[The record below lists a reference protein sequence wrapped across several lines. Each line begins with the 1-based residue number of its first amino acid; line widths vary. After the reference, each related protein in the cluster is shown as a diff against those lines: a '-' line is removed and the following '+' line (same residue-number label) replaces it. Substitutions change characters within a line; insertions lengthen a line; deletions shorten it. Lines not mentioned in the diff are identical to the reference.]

1 MCTLRTAYT
10 GTKWRQGQSPVLKG
24 NMDTCVLMTK
34 NTNIYNPSPPHS
46 NMVNSLLLPEIEAV
60 LHYSEIQTKS
70 FFQNI
75 LYSTL
80 AIWHF
85 ASWAQIKTLF
95 HKGVSGEGGIRKNGE
110 DRSVLSYRSQG
121 KCWVLDLEQCCLPD
135 TSGELGCPIW
145 KLKNIRWTFHTDST
159 FSSTD
164 NVAKLGT
171 LKRL

>member
-1 MCTLRTAYT
+1 
-10 GTKWRQGQSPVLKG
+10 
-24 NMDTCVLMTK
+24 MDTCVLMTK

-60 LHYSEIQTKS
+60 LHYSEIQRVFSKIFCTQLWRFDISPVEHRLK
-70 FFQNI
+70 
-75 LYSTL
+75 LY
-80 AIWHF
+80 F
-85 ASWAQIKTLF
+85 R
-95 HKGVSGEGGIRKNGE
+95 KGWSGEGGIRKNGE